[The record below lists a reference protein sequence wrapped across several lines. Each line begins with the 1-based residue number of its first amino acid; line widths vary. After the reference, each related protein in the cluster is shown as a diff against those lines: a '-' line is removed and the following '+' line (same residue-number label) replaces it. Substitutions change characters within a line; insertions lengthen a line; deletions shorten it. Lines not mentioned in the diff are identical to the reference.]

1 MPLVRRIARSI
12 KRALFEK
19 KLETTLDLRKAVI
32 RAVGPARVGGVDPAT
47 KTFQAIRISVND
59 ELGEV
64 ERLLAAIPGLLAP
77 DGIVGIL
84 SFHSLEDRLVKRA
97 FADKSNY
104 ELVTKKPLTASL
116 REVEQN
122 ARSRSAKL
130 RAGKKIEAGAVL
142 SDTQPVD
149 ELGAMRNW
157 RNKAREGERA
167 ETESRVHRFT
177 RKSKGSTE
185 KTTNEKSP
193 RDKRERRP
201 EDGRS
206 AGEEESDD

>member
-1 MPLVRRIARSI
+1 M
-12 KRALFEK
+12 
-19 KLETTLDLRKAVI
+19 
-32 RAVGPARVGGVDPAT
+32 
-47 KTFQAIRISVND
+47 
-59 ELGEV
+59 
-64 ERLLAAIPGLLAP
+64 
-77 DGIVGIL
+77 
-84 SFHSLEDRLVKRA
+84 
-97 FADKSNY
+97 
-104 ELVTKKPLTASL
+104 TA
-116 REVEQN
+116 
-122 ARSRSAKL
+122 
-130 RAGKKIEAGAVL
+130 
-142 SDTQPVD
+142 DTQPVD